1 MSKQSLKVLAALFEF
16 DIFERSA
23 VLKPY
28 GIYEELQEV
37 SKAILTMDI
46 YNESLGLLGKMIDDE
61 EYRNKIHYGKELASI
76 LQTEEYAQIEFKDGQ
91 IQRGDILIGA
101 DGAYSVVRQSLYAQL
116 EKEQQLLHTDTQSL
130 EIGYT
135 YMVGTTGPLDPETYP
150 ILKNKR
156 SHFAVIIADEKPHSV
171 EKRFLHTLA

>member
-1 MSKQSLKVLAALFEF
+1 MGIEY

-28 GIYEELQEV
+28 GSGMALSPKLAQVAPVKVPAE
-37 SKAILTMDI
+37 
-46 YNESLGLLGKMIDDE
+46 
-61 EYRNKIHYGKELASI
+61 RIHYGKELASI

-116 EKEQQLLHTDTQSL
+116 EKEQQLPHTDTQSL

-135 YMVGTTGPLDPETYP
+135 YMVGKTGPLDPETYP
-150 ILKNKR
+150 VLKDKR